1 MTTSNEASLAQ
12 DCQEQQ
18 DQEIKEVQDEEK
30 NLDVIKP
37 IKRVKVRKAILKD
50 NKKILSAYMKKNLGI
65 PYLTQI
71 IETKSSTTK
80 LP

>member
-1 MTTSNEASLAQ
+1 MTSSKKAFMAQ

-18 DQEIKEVQDEEK
+18 DQGIKEVQHEEK
-30 NLDVIKP
+30 NLDIIKP

-80 LP
+80 

>member
-1 MTTSNEASLAQ
+1 MTTGNEAPMAQ
-12 DCQEQQ
+12 DSQEQQ

-30 NLDVIKP
+30 NLDVNKP
-37 IKRVKVRKAILKD
+37 IKRVKMRKAILKD